1 MEWLI
6 LLYLLSR
13 AREAA
18 RPGEETTVKARDGS
32 SHRVRFVSATNRA
45 TGKTTTGWV
54 ALSTDTGLH
63 FKEGERV
70 TVKGES
76 RAWHAAPGP
85 LEPGGPSAFTGGAF
99 L

>member
-1 MEWLI
+1 MEWLL

-13 AREAA
+13 AQGV

-32 SHRVRFVSATNRA
+32 SHRVRFVSATNRS

-54 ALSTDTGLH
+54 ALSTDTGLR

-70 TVKGES
+70 TIKGEA
-76 RAWHAAPGP
+76 RTWHAAPGP
-85 LEPGGPSAFTGGAF
+85 LQEGAPSAFTGGAF